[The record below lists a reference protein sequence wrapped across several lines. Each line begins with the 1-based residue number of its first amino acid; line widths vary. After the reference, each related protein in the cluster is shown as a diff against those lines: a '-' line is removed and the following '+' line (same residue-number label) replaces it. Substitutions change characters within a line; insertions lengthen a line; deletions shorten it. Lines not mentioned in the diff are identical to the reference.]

1 MACSKVIYDGSTL
14 VDLTQDTVTAGT
26 LFKGVVAHGANGEAI
41 TGTAEATV
49 LNGVLHMPAGLIPSE

>member
-1 MACSKVIYDGSTL
+1 MACNKVIYDGSTL
-14 VDLTQDTVTAGT
+14 VDLTQDTVTPDK
-26 LFKGVVAHGANGEAI
+26 LFKGVTAHGANGGAI